1 MDVAV
6 PPQAKWLFPSL
17 IFLISE
23 ENAFC
28 LFVLFFFQACEHQQ
42 IEPSIR
48 RGLYGFTDEF
58 SVTFLNCKRK
68 KSRYADK
75 HCYRELEQ
83 SWLGG
88 DWCNTFI
95 QQGWIKLIRCN
106 HRDLY
111 LLLQKKKKI
120 INVLLNFLF
129 IKYSVLFNIDKK
141 NNFLKHQI
149 WILEWFLKDHVT
161 LKNGV

>member
-1 MDVAV
+1 M
-6 PPQAKWLFPSL
+6 WLCRLKQNDFSL
-17 IFLISE
+17 LSFFSFLKKM
-23 ENAFC
+23 C

-48 RGLYGFTDEF
+48 RGLYGLTDEF
-58 SVTFLNCKRK
+58 SVKFLNCKRK
-68 KSRYADK
+68 ESRYADK

-95 QQGWIKLIRCN
+95 QQGWIKWSEVTIETCT
-106 HRDLY
+106 
-111 LLLQKKKKI
+111 LLQKKKIK

-149 WILEWFLKDHVT
+149 WLLEWFLKDHVT

>member
-6 PPQAKWLFPSL
+6 LPQAKWLFPSL

-42 IEPSIR
+42 IEPSIC
-48 RGLYGFTDEF
+48 RGLYGLTDEF
-58 SVTFLNCKRK
+58 SVKFLNCKRK
-68 KSRYADK
+68 ESRYADK

-95 QQGWIKLIRCN
+95 QQGWIKLIKTDNKKSILHCYTILFHISHVRLN
-106 HRDLY
+106 IIL
-111 LLLQKKKKI
+111 KKKKMKQH
-120 INVLLNFLF
+120 NCFQLW
-129 IKYSVLFNIDKK
+129 K
-141 NNFLKHQI
+141 
-149 WILEWFLKDHVT
+149 
-161 LKNGV
+161 